1 MLCNMVKRSSES
13 WIPNNESC
21 EALGTAVTHESP
33 GIERE
38 QYPVTKRFMFV
49 GLSIWGTRLPP
60 RGESCHLRPG
70 PWNGISYGGG
80 FVWLSVC
87 LFRVCRGK
95 SVTGQQSPV
104 SRFNGA
110 NKKIA
115 HTHTKQELCSA
126 EPFIKDTSVLDSP
139 PPGLAMSLNRSSLC
153 QFAHLLFLSLAVSV

>member
-1 MLCNMVKRSSES
+1 VLDWLQWVLSVKGRRFWVLNPES
-13 WIPNNESC
+13 RITNPA

-110 NKKIA
+110 NKKS
-115 HTHTKQELCSA
+115 HTRTR
-126 EPFIKDTSVLDSP
+126 
-139 PPGLAMSLNRSSLC
+139 NRS
-153 QFAHLLFLSLAVSV
+153 FAVQSHLSRTRVSWTAHRLAWPCP